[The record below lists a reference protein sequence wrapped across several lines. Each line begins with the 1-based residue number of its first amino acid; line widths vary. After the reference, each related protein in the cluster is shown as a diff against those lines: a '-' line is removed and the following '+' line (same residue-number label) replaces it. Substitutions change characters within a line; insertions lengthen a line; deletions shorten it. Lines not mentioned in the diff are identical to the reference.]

1 MNRGA
6 VPQLDAGLLV
16 LRIGVAVSSFL
27 LYTLPQAQAA
37 NIFIYQPG
45 GWWTLVALSIGVF
58 FVTIGLVTRLA
69 TSCLA
74 LSWAWAAYTELRM
87 GQHWD
92 GFPVRS
98 ILFCFVLVTLALT
111 GPGKFS
117 LSSILLLHKKPGH

>member
-1 MNRGA
+1 MNRVA
-6 VPQLDAGLLV
+6 VPQLDVGLLV
-16 LRIGVAVSSFL
+16 LRVGVAVSSFL
-27 LYTLPQAQAA
+27 LFTLPQTQAA
-37 NIFIYQPG
+37 NIFTDQPR
-45 GWWTLVALSIGVF
+45 GWWTLVALSIGAF
-58 FVTIGLVTRLA
+58 FVIFGLVTRLA

-74 LSWAWAAYTELRM
+74 LSWAWAAYSELRM

-117 LSSILLLHKKPGH
+117 LSSILQLRKKPGH